1 MKRAT
6 FFISII
12 LIFSNIGL
20 QIIPAEVV
28 FEHGDAVLS
37 VTFSPVDD
45 TLLASGSLDGTVKLW
60 DVIAQ
65 TNAAT
70 LEGHAAAVGSVAFS
84 PNGML
89 LASGSYDGT
98 VKLWDV
104 NAHTDLATLDE
115 GAVPITSVAFS
126 PDGTIVA
133 SGAADGKVKLWDV
146 ETHQNTAAFGG
157 YEAAILEEGG
167 WLTPVSF
174 LTNTTL
180 AYGAMDSI
188 QLWDFAAEENITEF
202 DVPEDLVISVAF
214 SPNGATLAASSVN
227 SVIQLWEVETG
238 RDTGT
243 LHLPSEYFFPL
254 PFFSFSSD
262 GALIAATH
270 DENVGLWDVESGTQI
285 NTLFGHTD
293 VVRSV
298 SFSSGGS
305 LASGALDGTVR
316 LWDVSL
322 TYEPQPTQDTL
333 VASTAFPLTEATLP
347 GSVVTLTL
355 TGHLFVDD
363 EWVIADA
370 ISVSGVDGVTVSAGY
385 FDSFGVERVSDTKVT
400 VLLEFD
406 GTDFDTD
413 ATLAFSVGADAIVD
427 SNDQGFT
434 ALIPVAAVQKSN
446 ATVSISPASVVSPAV
461 GEELTFSLNIES
473 GENVAGY
480 QVAVLFDPTALN
492 FLSRTDGDYGDY
504 LPVETFFADNGW
516 IFAAKTFAGARNGD
530 GTLATLTFEV
540 VDFKPSVVTLPKAY
554 LVDEDGNRWETA
566 TENAEVTISPE
577 PAEAILGD
585 INRDGVV
592 NIQDLAIVGARLGQR
607 GQNSADLN
615 GDQLVDIVDL
625 VLVASAFSEEA
636 AAPSLYPHSLE
647 PLTSAK
653 VRLWLKQAQSLSLSN
668 AKFQKGIRFL
678 NQLLTVLIPKETV
691 LLPNYPNPF
700 NPETWIPYHLSNDAD
715 VQISI
720 HDSKGV
726 LLRWLDL
733 GHQAAGYYTER
744 TKAAYW
750 DGRNEFGEQVASGLY
765 FYQLRAGE
773 YTALRRMVIVK

>member
-12 LIFSNIGL
+12 LIFSSIGL
-20 QIIPAEVV
+20 QIIPAQVV

-37 VTFSPVDD
+37 VAFSPVDD
-45 TLLASGSLDGTVKLW
+45 TLLASGSLDSTVKLW
-60 DVIAQ
+60 DVVAQ
-65 TNAAT
+65 TDAAT
-70 LEGHAAAVGSVAFS
+70 LAGHAAAVGSVAFS

-98 VKLWDV
+98 VKIWDV
-104 NAHTDLATLDE
+104 NARTDIATLDE

-126 PDGTIVA
+126 PDGTTVA
-133 SGAADGKVKLWDV
+133 SGAADGMVKLWDV

-157 YEAAILEEGG
+157 YDAAIIEEGG
-167 WLTPVSF
+167 WLTSVSF
-174 LTNTTL
+174 LSNTTL
-180 AYGAMDSI
+180 AYGAIDSI
-188 QLWDFAAEENITEF
+188 QMWDIAAAENLTEI
-202 DVPEDLVISVAF
+202 DLPDDLVISVAF
-214 SPNGATLAASSVN
+214 SPDGATLAASSAN

-238 RDTGT
+238 RDAGT

-262 GALIAATH
+262 GTLIAATH
-270 DENVGLWDVESGTQI
+270 DENIGLWDVESGTQM

-322 TYEPQPTQDTL
+322 AYEPQPTQDTL

-363 EWVIADA
+363 EWVIAEA

-385 FDSFGVERVSDTKVT
+385 FDSFGAERVSDTNVT

-406 GTDFDTD
+406 GTDFDAD

-427 SNDQGFT
+427 SNGQGFT
-434 ALIPVAAVQKSN
+434 ALIPVTAIQKSN
-446 ATVSISPASVVSPAV
+446 SSVSISPASVVSPAV
-461 GEELTFSLNIES
+461 GEKLTFSLNIEG

-480 QVAVLFDPTALN
+480 QVTVLFDPTALN
-492 FLSRTDGDYGDY
+492 YVSRTDGDYGDY
-504 LPVETFFADNGW
+504 LPVETFFAGDGG
-516 IFAAKTFAGARNGD
+516 ILAAKTFAGARNGD

-540 VDFKPSVVTLPKAY
+540 KDFKPSTVILSKVY
-554 LVDEDGNRWETA
+554 LVDANGVRWEAAMEDA
-566 TENAEVTISPE
+566 TVTISPE
-577 PAEAILGD
+577 PAEAIFGD
-585 INRDGVV
+585 INRDGIV
-592 NIQDLAIVGARLGQR
+592 NTQDLVIVGARLGQR

-615 GDQLVDIVDL
+615 GDRLVDIVDL
-625 VLVASAFSEEA
+625 VLVASVFSEEV
-636 AAPSLYPHSLE
+636 AAPSLYPQSLE
-647 PLTSAK
+647 PLTTAD
-653 VRLWLKQAQSLSLSN
+653 LHQWIKQAQGLYLIDAN
-668 AKFQKGIRFL
+668 LQKGIRFL
-678 NQLLTVLIPKETV
+678 EQLLTVLIPKESA

-700 NPETWIPYHLSNDAD
+700 NPETWIPYHLSIDDD

-720 HDSKGV
+720 YDSKGV
-726 LLRWLDL
+726 LVRWLDL
-733 GHQAAGYYTER
+733 GHQAAGYYTDR

-750 DGRNEFGEQVASGLY
+750 DGRNELGEQVASGPY